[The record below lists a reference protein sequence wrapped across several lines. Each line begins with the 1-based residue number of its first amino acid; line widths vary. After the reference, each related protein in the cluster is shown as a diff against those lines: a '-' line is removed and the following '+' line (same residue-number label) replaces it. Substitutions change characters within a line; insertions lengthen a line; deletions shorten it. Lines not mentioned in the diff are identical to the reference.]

1 MLGEYFRKISLSL
14 QRSSQSPSPNELD
27 SLLMSSPEDVL
38 TSHSPLQSH
47 DPDSHGSR
55 VSGTDTTSSRQ
66 RRTHTHRPTKSTS
79 HTHIMN
85 ERMSPKHRRRT
96 SADTSNPL
104 THTSKRVQ
112 ETAVFSSSSVRHS
125 GVHDSRTSSLHTMVG
140 RDEGWK
146 GAGTGMDDKTS
157 VRLWSGELSSSSVPE
172 TSFHPKLTST
182 FAPSK
187 VGQISDLVT
196 FV

>member
-1 MLGEYFRKISLSL
+1 
-14 QRSSQSPSPNELD
+14 
-27 SLLMSSPEDVL
+27 
-38 TSHSPLQSH
+38 
-47 DPDSHGSR
+47 
-55 VSGTDTTSSRQ
+55 
-66 RRTHTHRPTKSTS
+66 
-79 HTHIMN
+79 MN
-85 ERMSPKHRRRT
+85 ERMSPKHRPRT

-104 THTSKRVQ
+104 TRTSKRVQ

-125 GVHDSRTSSLHTMVG
+125 SVHDSGTSSLHTMVG
-140 RDEGWK
+140 RDKGWK
-146 GAGTGMDDKTS
+146 SAGAGMDDKTS

-182 FAPSK
+182 FSPSK